1 MAPGVV
7 AVRHHRRRVVTTPE
21 ETISAVLTHMARAIT
36 RYVRQLHK
44 EGVPVPSMVEELA
57 ACLTMYVRTRQTA
70 SGVHGDDDTPP
81 DVPVVR
87 QDVPVVRRLLITK
100 AEAAEQLG
108 ISVRTVHRLIAAGKL
123 PLVHVEGAARVRVAD
138 LEAYVDS
145 LVSPDTAQSEG
156 GTTFDP

>member
-7 AVRHHRRRVVTTPE
+7 AARHHRRRLVTTPE
-21 ETISAVLTHMARAIT
+21 ETTSAVLTHLALAIT
-36 RYVRQLHK
+36 RYIRQLRK

-57 ACLTMYVRTRQTA
+57 ACLTMYLRTRQTA
-70 SGVHGDDDTPP
+70 SGVHGDYGTP
-81 DVPVVR
+81 

-100 AEAAEQLG
+100 AEAAERLG
-108 ISVRTVHRLIAAGKL
+108 ISLRTVHRLIAAGKL

-145 LVSPDTAQSEG
+145 LVQPDTAQSEG
-156 GTTFDP
+156 GDDV